1 MLGTVTFAR
10 IYRVVRGIPRG
21 RVVTYG
27 EVARRAGLP
36 RGARTVGRAMAVS
49 PGALPW
55 QRVVGLRR
63 AGIAHITIRD
73 PLAGGLQRALLEQ
86 EGVRFRRDGGIDL
99 ARFGWSGGRSPSPT
113 RGGRGGGRRRRRAT
127 TCAARRSRR
136 AG

>member
-1 MLGTVTFAR
+1 MAAGTFAR
-10 IYRVVRGIPRG
+10 IYRVVRCIPRG
-21 RVVTYG
+21 RVMTYG

-36 RGARTVGRAMAVS
+36 RGARTVGRAMAAS
-49 PGALPW
+49 PEILPW

-63 AGIAHITIRD
+63 AGIAHLTIRD
-73 PLAGGLQRALLEQ
+73 PLAAGLQRALLTR
-86 EGVRFRRDGGIDL
+86 EGVRYRRDGGIDL
-99 ARFGWSGGRSPSPT
+99 ARFGWLQGTRPPPI